1 MTMRTS
7 ANQAHAGTSVDEVHP
22 HAVWEDALGI
32 VCGIVVTALGL
43 SLCTQAGL
51 VSASTSGLAVLL
63 HYVSPLSVGM
73 AFFLVNVPFYVFA
86 WVTMGR
92 GFALRSLVAVAGLSI
107 MTDVI
112 QDAFD
117 IATID
122 PVLAA
127 LLIGLLLGYG
137 SLSVFRHRATFGGA
151 GIVAVY
157 LQRRFGFRAG
167 LTLLIFDAVVLGL
180 ALLVIEP
187 HAVFFSLISV
197 AVLGA
202 FIAINHREDRYRA

>member
-1 MTMRTS
+1 METSTGADRTRI
-7 ANQAHAGTSVDEVHP
+7 GTLPDEVHP
-22 HAVWEDALGI
+22 HAPWEDALGI
-32 VCGIVVTALGL
+32 VCGIAVTALGL
-43 SLCTQAGL
+43 SLCAQAGL

-73 AFFLVNVPFYVFA
+73 AFFLINVPFYAFA
-86 WVTMGR
+86 WWSMGR
-92 GFALRSLVAVAGLSI
+92 AFALRSLVAVAGLSV
-107 MTDVI
+107 MTDVT

-117 IATID
+117 VASID

-127 LLIGLLLGYG
+127 LLVGLLLGYG

-151 GIVAVY
+151 GIVALH

-167 LTLLIFDAVVLGL
+167 LTLLIFDTLVL
-180 ALLVIEP
+180 ALALSVIEP
-187 HAVFFSLISV
+187 RAVLVSLLSV

-202 FIAINHREDRYRA
+202 FVAVNHREDRYRA